1 MKGSPVLLCCK
12 NAISILRN
20 KEVKFCQVARV
31 NNQHEGR
38 SFVISV
44 TFVSFCFAWMNRHS
58 TGLNVSSYWDGQIY
72 FLIYCEK
79 KIDFYCA
86 MSGKRDNKKNVKN
99 NDQLQVYFQF
109 LNASMFLKYDT
120 YTYLFYIFWLNLI
133 CCSKGLHQLFDLILT
148 DLNIIINKIYVN
160 NSFFGVNVFCQEFLI
175 PQKLPNYSRCTH

>member
-12 NAISILRN
+12 NAISILIN
-20 KEVKFCQVARV
+20 KEVKFCQVRARV
-31 NNQHEGR
+31 NNQYEGE

-109 LNASMFLKYDT
+109 LNASIFLKNDT
-120 YTYLFYIFWLNLI
+120 FTSLFYIFWLNLI

-148 DLNIIINKIYVN
+148 DLNIIIRKTRMN
-160 NSFFGVNVFCQEFLI
+160 NSLFLCEC
-175 PQKLPNYSRCTH
+175 LLTSLLLNTSRKS